1 MLFSG
6 LGNNEVFREFQYFA
20 LVICGG
26 GKSERERRAG
36 ERENDVESWA
46 VSRLGQISH
55 NHSDSQLDRRGQA
68 VVVVFVYVCIM
79 KRLT

>member
-1 MLFSG
+1 MRSSGNFSI
-6 LGNNEVFREFQYFA
+6 LLWLYV
-20 LVICGG
+20 G

-68 VVVVFVYVCIM
+68 VVVVFVYVCIY
-79 KRLT
+79 TE